1 MGRSSESARS
11 VLPSHLK
18 MRPVL
23 KPRPV
28 PAPSHPRIGRPLT
41 KQANIRGAV
50 AAFASRAAEK
60 LRRQDSVAHVLTVFI
75 S

>member
-1 MGRSSESARS
+1 
-11 VLPSHLK
+11 